1 MRTVGTVNAGVY
13 FFSPP
18 LFLRQEPRRQERER
32 LMVMPAKPVAN
43 LILRQARVVLRP
55 LQAFGESLL
64 PLCRETI
71 EIPQSRYRGAQ
82 MTPFKPFKQRKGLHI
97 DAQRNLK

>member
-1 MRTVGTVNAGVY
+1 MFRRTRGGEPQSRTRYNSEAMIVRTVGTVNAGVY

-43 LILRQARVVLRP
+43 LILRQPGVNFVDLEKEDGGLA
-55 LQAFGESLL
+55 SLGL
-64 PLCRETI
+64 TEAAKETL
-71 EIPQSRYRGAQ
+71 EV
-82 MTPFKPFKQRKGLHI
+82 
-97 DAQRNLK
+97 DA